1 MKDLYEQNFHIK
13 GGYMTSLEMLDGLL
27 YFICVWKRIIKSLDI
42 YTIISIL
49 PAILMLIGIVELIS
63 ERIVKL
69 DFVLPKIRLFRGFGA
84 LTLGGICGV
93 IFSIIELFIKTE
105 TFSLWMLVGAILC
118 SVLHV
123 FFLKNI
129 INNRNNNL

>member
-1 MKDLYEQNFHIK
+1 MKDLYESKIS
-13 GGYMTSLEMLDGLL
+13 TSKWWVYDIFGNAGWII

-84 LTLGGICGV
+84 LTRGGICGV

-118 SVLHV
+118 SVFAGLLFKEYH
-123 FFLKNI
+123 KQ
-129 INNRNNNL
+129 